1 MRRTGLRH
9 RVATVACCLALG
21 VSGLL
26 GATIISVAAAPGSL
40 RVGAAALRECDA
52 APVTFC
58 GTLRVPLDWSRPSG
72 PRIDICYRWYPA
84 TDASEPVLGTVLPV
98 EGGPGY
104 PSIGSV
110 APDGYRAMYGPILRD
125 HNMLAVDLRGT
136 GCSTP
141 LVCPKLQDYKGPTGT
156 TAFDAVVADCA
167 YALDHRWRA
176 PDGHYVQ
183 ASSLFTSAPSA
194 ADVAA
199 VIRLLDVPVVDV
211 YGDSYGSWFAQVFAS
226 RYPSLVDS
234 LILDSTYQVLGLDPW
249 YRSTIQTMPAAF
261 DDACARSTAC
271 AANPGSSWSRVESL
285 AARLRQDPV
294 SGVVPGPFGHDEH
307 VTMNVVGLVNLVSD
321 AAEDPEIYR
330 GLDASARALLDN
342 DDPSPLLRLYAQRLT
357 IDEAYFG
364 LPTSEYSVELYMAV
378 SCLDYPQLFSMQ
390 SPPAARP
397 AELAARIARLPSSTF
412 TPFTTGE
419 WLAMDQNTENFT
431 ACLDWPVPREFTPPL
446 AATPPLLPKTMPVL
460 ILGGEFDT
468 WTPAVGVPAVE
479 RQIGGDSRFV
489 ELANSTHV
497 VGEADLYGC
506 ATSIVREFVAD
517 SSDLQ
522 SLDTTCAPQVP
533 SIRSVGVYSDTLGR
547 VPPLTLSSA
556 TTPGKGVLA
565 LAAAGVLT
573 AGDAEARYQAIGLR
587 HDVGLHG
594 GTVVASDNVLTLHGD
609 ILVPGVSISG
619 EVTLAGTTVTARV
632 SCVSAGLATTL
643 VAMWPLYGGSATA
656 TIHGVAAGVDFTGTM
671 SAP

>member
-1 MRRTGLRH
+1 VGL
-9 RVATVACCLALG
+9 TDT
-21 VSGLL
+21 S
-26 GATIISVAAAPGSL
+26 AAAAQPSV
-40 RVGAAALRECDA
+40 RVGSATLPECDTT
-52 APVTFC
+52 PLTYC
-58 GTLRVPLDWSRPSG
+58 GTLRVPLDWSQPSG

-84 TDASEPVLGTVLPV
+84 SDTSEPVLGTVLPI

-104 PSIGSV
+104 PSTGSV
-110 APDGYRAMYGPILRD
+110 APDGYRAMYGPLLRD

-141 LVCPKLQDYKGPTGT
+141 LVCSALQDYRGPTGT
-156 TAFDAVVADCA
+156 AAFEAVVGDCA
-167 YALDHRWRA
+167 DALDHRWRA

-194 ADVAA
+194 VDLAA
-199 VIRLLDVPVVDV
+199 VIRHLGVPVVDV

-226 RYPSLVDS
+226 RYPSLVRS
-234 LILDSTYQVLGLDPW
+234 VILDSTYQVLRLDPW
-249 YRSTIQTMPAAF
+249 YQTTIEIMPTAF

-271 AANPGSSWSRVESL
+271 AANPGSSWQRIEAL
-285 AARLRQDPV
+285 AALLRSHPV

-307 VTMNVVGLVNLVSD
+307 LTMNVVGLVNLVSD
-321 AAEDPEIYR
+321 AAEDPTIYR

-342 DDPSPLLRLYAQRLT
+342 GDPSPLLRLYAQRLN

-378 SCLDYPQLFSMQ
+378 SCLDYPQLFSMT
-390 SPPAARP
+390 SPPSARP
-397 AELAARIARLPSSTF
+397 AELAASIAALPSTTF
-412 TPFTTGE
+412 APFTTAE
-419 WLAMDQNTENFT
+419 WLALDQNTENYT
-431 ACLDWPVPREFTPPL
+431 ACLDWPVPREFTPPV
-446 AATPPLLPKTMPVL
+446 AATPPLLPSTMPVL

-479 RQIGGDSRFV
+479 HQIGGDNRFV

-497 VGEADLYGC
+497 VAEGDLYGC
-506 ATSIVREFVAD
+506 ATSILREFVAD
-517 SSDLQ
+517 PADIKGLN
-522 SLDTTCAPQVP
+522 TACAAQVP
-533 SIRSVGVYSDTLGR
+533 SIRSVGLYPDTLGQ

-556 TTPGKGVLA
+556 SSPGGDVLA

-594 GTVVASDNVLTLHGD
+594 GTIAAAGNVLTLQGD
-609 ILVPGVSISG
+609 TLVPDVTVSG
-619 EVTLAGTTVTARV
+619 EVTLAGTTVTAHLR
-632 SCVSAGLATTL
+632 CTADGLTTTL
-643 VAMWPLYGGSATA
+643 QASWALYGGSAA
-656 TIHGVAAGVDFTGTM
+656 AAVRGNSGGVRYTGTM
-671 SAP
+671 PAP

>member
-1 MRRTGLRH
+1 VG
-9 RVATVACCLALG
+9 
-21 VSGLL
+21 
-26 GATIISVAAAPGSL
+26 VAATSAAAAQGSL
-40 RVGAAALRECDA
+40 RVGSATLRECDA
-52 APVTFC
+52 VPRTYC
-58 GTLRVPLDWSRPSG
+58 GTLLVPLDWSQPSG
-72 PRIDICYRWYPA
+72 PRIDVCYRWYPA
-84 TDASEPVLGTVLPV
+84 TDASEPVLGTVLPI

-141 LVCPKLQDYKGPTGT
+141 LVCPSLQDCKGPTGT
-156 TAFDAVVADCA
+156 AAFEAVVGACADN
-167 YALDHRWRA
+167 LDHRWRGA
-176 PDGHYVQ
+176 DGQFVQ

-199 VIRLLDVPVVDV
+199 VIRGLDIPVVDV

-226 RYPSLVDS
+226 RYPSLVRS
-234 LILDSTYQVLGLDPW
+234 VLLDSTYQVLGLDPW
-249 YRSTIQTMPAAF
+249 YQTTIETMPAAF

-271 AANPGSSWSRVESL
+271 AANPGSSWQRIEAL
-285 AARLRQDPV
+285 AVQLRRDPV

-321 AAEDPEIYR
+321 AAEDPAIYR

-342 DDPSPLLRLYAQRLT
+342 DDPNPLLRLYAQRLN

-378 SCLDYPQLFSMQ
+378 SCLDYPQLFSMT
-390 SPPAARP
+390 SPPSARP
-397 AELAARIARLPSSTF
+397 AELAARIARLPSATF
-412 TPFTTGE
+412 APFTTAE
-419 WLAMDQNTENFT
+419 WLAMDQNTENYT
-431 ACLDWPVPREFTPPL
+431 ACLDWPVPHEFKPPV
-446 AATPPLLPKTMPVL
+446 AATPPLLPSSMPVL

-497 VGEADLYGC
+497 VAEGDVYGC
-506 ATSIVREFVAD
+506 ATSIVREFV
-517 SSDLQ
+517 SDPAQ
-522 SLDTTCAPQVP
+522 IDGIDTACAAQVP
-533 SIRSVGVYSDTLGR
+533 SIRSVGVYPGSLGQ

-556 TTPGKGVLA
+556 TTPGRDVMA

-573 AGDAEARYQAIGLR
+573 AGDAEARYQAIDLR
-587 HDVGLHG
+587 RDVGLYG
-594 GTVVASDNVLTLHGD
+594 GTVLASGSVLTLDGD
-609 ILVPGVSISG
+609 TLVPGAPVSG
-619 EVTLAGTTVTARV
+619 DVTLVGTTVSAYLR
-632 SCVSAGLATTL
+632 CVGAGLTTTL
-643 VAMWPLYGGSATA
+643 VASWQLYGGSALA
-656 TIHGVAAGVDFTGTM
+656 TVDGSAGGVDYTGTM